1 MKTTVKMLSLVMV
14 LLTLSTTSCTKEGP
28 QGPIGP
34 QGEQGIQGAQ
44 GIAGQNG
51 TDGQNGADGQDGAD
65 GEDAEFNP
73 IYFKV
78 RGNGFA
84 VKDLDGGT
92 TIETDIW
99 EIIDFD
105 TANAFDSSSKRYV
118 IPETGYYFLQG
129 YVRQSNTV
137 TDAFFR
143 LNFNIDPNSRY
154 SQIVDGDDVKI
165 NVSGIYR
172 LSAGQEVYMSLR
184 NFSSSIDVRIDG
196 TGSWFE
202 GYKIN

>member
-1 MKTTVKMLSLVMV
+1 MV
-14 LLTLSTTSCTKEGP
+14 LFTLSISSCTKEGP

-34 QGEQGIQGAQ
+34 QGTQGVQGEQ
-44 GIAGQNG
+44 GIAGQDG
-51 TDGQNGADGQDGAD
+51 VDGQDGIAGQDGVDGEDGADGQ
-65 GEDAEFNP
+65 DAEFNP

-78 RGNGFA
+78 RGSGFA

-99 EIIDFD
+99 EIVDFD
-105 TANAFDSSSKRYV
+105 TANAFNSTSKRYV
-118 IPETGYYFLQG
+118 IPETGYYFIQG
-129 YVRQSNTV
+129 YVRQSNFV

-165 NVSGIYR
+165 HVSGIYR
-172 LSAGQEVYMSLR
+172 LTAGQEVFMFLR
-184 NFSSSIDVRIDG
+184 NFSSGTDVRIDG